1 MTNERGEKAGMTPAG
16 RVPKMRS
23 LLVAAGAALLVG
35 GFALRVEARPPCTIA
50 CGAVCGGDTQVVSCE
65 FHSPPCRVDV
75 RCADGHFVGDFVCD
89 CGGSCLLAGTE
100 ITMADGSK
108 KPIEEIAVGDV
119 VLAYDEKSGEMKPD
133 RVKTVYE
140 PADSPGY
147 LVINGSLQLTM
158 IHPVLTPD
166 GFKEIGK
173 LKVGDRLVGA
183 DQKEIEIAS
192 IERKGDHVTV
202 YNFHTNPYQTYV
214 ANGVIV
220 HNKEP
225 QPSE

>member
-1 MTNERGEKAGMTPAG
+1 
-16 RVPKMRS
+16 
-23 LLVAAGAALLVG
+23 L
-35 GFALRVEARPPCTIA
+35 
-50 CGAVCGGDTQVVSCE
+50 SCDFE
-65 FHSPPCRVDV
+65 VNPCRVTV
-75 RCADGHFVGDFVCD
+75 ECADGHNVNNFQCD
-89 CGGSCLLAGTE
+89 CGSSCLLAGTE

-108 KPIEEIAVGDV
+108 KPIESIAVGDV
-119 VLAYDEKSGEMKPD
+119 VLAYDEKTGEMKPD
-133 RVKTVYE
+133 RVKVVYE

-147 LVINGSLQLTM
+147 LVINGSLKLTM

-183 DQKEIEIAS
+183 DKKEIEIAS

-202 YNFHTNPYQTYV
+202 YNFHTNPYETYV

-220 HNKEP
+220 HNKNPYIPTDGE
-225 QPSE
+225 